1 MEDQRVQR
9 EMRVCKK
16 IVSAFSYSW
25 KKKKALVKA
34 QQELN
39 LPQHKLKTACAT
51 RWGSM
56 QMMTAR
62 ILEQKKAITQILADD
77 EKSRQLVP
85 SWADLDVLEAVNKAL
100 SPLMEFTDALSGEE
114 YVTISFV
121 NSVLH
126 ILHSWVLAEEED
138 DMELTKTIKTCI
150 LEYLKEKFSE
160 PITEELLEAY
170 TSAHHVPTIQEEVRT
185 EMMESAAAVHRESTP
200 ESTEPSTSSS

>member
-62 ILEQKKAITQILADD
+62 ILEQKKAITQVLADN

-100 SPLMEFTDALSGEE
+100 SPLMEFTDVLSGEE

-126 ILHSWVLAEEED
+126 ILHS
-138 DMELTKTIKTCI
+138 
-150 LEYLKEKFSE
+150 
-160 PITEELLEAY
+160 
-170 TSAHHVPTIQEEVRT
+170 
-185 EMMESAAAVHRESTP
+185 
-200 ESTEPSTSSS
+200 